1 VYQINC
7 DLCGATYVGEI
18 DRPLVVRY
26 QEHFRST
33 ANPKAKSYK
42 NMAFSKHYLDQH
54 YGQKPK
60 LSVKILKRTKG
71 SVERKITEAL
81 LIQKLNP
88 DLNGKYELLNVLDFV
103 V

>member
-1 VYQINC
+1 VRGLEIRLKPHVNIYVYF
-7 DLCGATYVGEI
+7 LFGSA
-18 DRPLVVRY
+18 
-26 QEHFRST
+26 

-71 SVERKITEAL
+71 SVKRKITEAL
-81 LIQKLNP
+81 FIQKLDP
-88 DLNGKYELLNVLDFV
+88 DLNRKYKQFNVLNFV